1 MFWERVLKSVFVG
14 PETLQLGIYDAV
26 VHFNIGCQASVKI
39 LEEIGISPGHYCK
52 DEAQQADSV
61 QVLKANSSTSLSG
74 DCSVTK
80 ERKKT
85 DKQQE
90 KEGDIYVAGGF

>member
-26 VHFNIGCQASVKI
+26 VHFNIGCDI
-39 LEEIGISPGHYCK
+39 EEIGISPGHYCK

-61 QVLKANSSTSLSG
+61 QVLKANY
-74 DCSVTK
+74 K
-80 ERKKT
+80 EQGVNKSQWRLLRGKRKK
-85 DKQQE
+85 KN
-90 KEGDIYVAGGF
+90 

>member
-39 LEEIGISPGHYCK
+39 LEEIGISPGHY
-52 DEAQQADSV
+52 SV
-61 QVLKANSSTSLSG
+61 S
-74 DCSVTK
+74 
-80 ERKKT
+80 
-85 DKQQE
+85 
-90 KEGDIYVAGGF
+90 

>member
-1 MFWERVLKSVFVG
+1 M
-14 PETLQLGIYDAV
+14 
-26 VHFNIGCQASVKI
+26 KI

-61 QVLKANSSTSLSG
+61 QVLKANY
-74 DCSVTK
+74 K
-80 ERKKT
+80 EQGVNKSQWRLLRDKRKEKT

>member
-52 DEAQQADSV
+52 DEAPQADSV
-61 QVLKANSSTSLSG
+61 QVLKPTTKSKESTSLSG
-74 DCSVTK
+74 DCSVAK
-80 ERKKT
+80 ERKKLT
-85 DKQQE
+85 NNK
-90 KEGDIYVAGGF
+90 KRRVIFM